1 MLFKSNAGK
10 KGLRSLF
17 QAYDPN
23 CGSTANAL
31 AKEQGYRIGRRK
43 IPLLSGEC
51 KCDEKVIVVS
61 RSKPAV
67 AEEFTIFHELA
78 HHFLDG
84 LAPVFG
90 EQKYLPVDI
99 ADDIE
104 YWCDHFALAMFFA
117 QRGARLMGKSNYREF
132 LTHGNAAA
140 YDHRDSISPWRQSK
154 VLSRRV
160 PPLARKHFKLKRAA
174 HRDCMMLSRAFV
186 RCSKSIRREEDF

>member
-10 KGLRSLF
+10 KGLRALF
-17 QAYDPN
+17 QAYDTN
-23 CGSTANAL
+23 FGSTANAL

-90 EQKYLPVDI
+90 EQKYLPPRHPPPAPKNLAPPRRPPRPHQDAPGRVWVAGIHVRYDPGVDI
-99 ADDIE
+99 DG
-104 YWCDHFALAMFFA
+104 
-117 QRGARLMGKSNYREF
+117 Q
-132 LTHGNAAA
+132 
-140 YDHRDSISPWRQSK
+140 
-154 VLSRRV
+154 VL
-160 PPLARKHFKLKRAA
+160 L
-174 HRDCMMLSRAFV
+174 
-186 RCSKSIRREEDF
+186 